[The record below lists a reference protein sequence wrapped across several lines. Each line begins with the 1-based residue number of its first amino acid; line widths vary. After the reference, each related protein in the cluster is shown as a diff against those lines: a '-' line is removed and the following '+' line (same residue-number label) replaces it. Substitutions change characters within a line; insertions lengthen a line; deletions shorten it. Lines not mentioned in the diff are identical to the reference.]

1 LHQVYEGLVGSE
13 RLHGFINRFQAIEHQ
28 AEPKQND
35 PELFQRIR
43 LTQIAV
49 LARKHQEWDVLFDF
63 EGDNLGTYCCTNMA
77 QNYT

>member
-1 LHQVYEGLVGSE
+1 VQNCSTAARGRIVAQGLHQVYEGLVGSE

-43 LTQIAV
+43 LTY
-49 LARKHQEWDVLFDF
+49 K
-63 EGDNLGTYCCTNMA
+63 
-77 QNYT
+77 